1 MKLFFT
7 LYFLLIIFLGFVGDI
22 AQADLAQDAYNI
34 FEQNCLKCHG
44 KHGTFTEELII
55 EYTELMNSGTV
66 VPGNPEASEFYRRL
80 LGNTKRG
87 TQMPLGQPPL
97 PDAAIVTI
105 RDWIL
110 AGAPDWNTEHAID
123 FITPEVMLNTI
134 KTHVESLPAFDRDF
148 ARYFTMTHLYN
159 AGGPPETLRDYQ
171 AALSKLVN
179 SLSWGVEIY
188 NPQPIG
194 NHIFY
199 IDLRGYDWDVSDAW
213 THIEAVYPYPYGFG
227 LPAYEILQQLTDSNV
242 PYVYLDW
249 FIANASRPPLYH
261 DILDLPD
268 TDSQLE
274 RRLEVDVVKNLINAP
289 GSRVWRAGFNESG
302 VSNHN
307 RVVERHLSRYGA
319 YWKSY
324 DFAGSASLQNIF
336 THPLDFRHDGGE
348 IVFNL
353 PNGLQGYYLAD
364 ANGNR
369 LDAAPIAIVS
379 DPKADDPTV
388 RNGISCI
395 GCHTEGMK
403 TFEDTVRA
411 AIEQNPNP
419 LFDKER
425 ALNLYIEQ
433 ADMDTFVQEDTDRY
447 RTALE
452 KTGAGFGGVE
462 PVHRFHET
470 FFSPL
475 TSHYAAA
482 AVGLETQT
490 FLEYVQAKPSL
501 QNLGLSS
508 LTTPNGTIKR
518 DAWTQHFAEI
528 VFVIH
533 EETLTHGIYAYIFDS
548 NLRAAIKK
556 ELGKENLSKLTSE
569 DMQQLKFLDV
579 GGIGIRS
586 LSGLEAAVNLIELR
600 LDGNSISS
608 IGPLA
613 SLTNLRL
620 LSIGGADISD
630 LTPLTNLT
638 ELETLILP
646 HNEISD
652 ISPLTGLTQL
662 KHLHLG
668 NNKISD
674 VSPLANLTQLK
685 WGDLRNNDISD
696 FLPLDTLLQSTSIIL
711 FGNPG
716 FPSGGP
722 KIEKP
727 LLWVTVP
734 SEKDLW
740 GFPKLVASQ
749 KDLLS
754 AASNNIVTEI
764 EISTNGTTEGDSVGN
779 NVWKG
784 GELNGET
791 VDNINTMLR
800 DNGINPPNIPDYAIY
815 LCYTFYSTSERN
827 TKLFLGSDYESKTW
841 LNGTLIH
848 KNAGYYGHPN
858 YQTFLPITL
867 KQGKNVLLIA
877 ATNNEGGDWGVYFGL
892 APDTEYTTLPPWD
905 INEDGEV
912 NILDLVIIS
921 KHLGESQPANP
932 RADVDSNGIVN
943 ILDMVIVANAMQN

>member
-1 MKLFFT
+1 MSK
-7 LYFLLIIFLGFVGDI
+7 IIFLTIFVFSVSNISNAQENI
-22 AQADLAQDAYNI
+22 AQQVYAI
-34 FEQNCLKCHG
+34 FQQNCLGCHG
-44 KHGTFTEELII
+44 KGGAFTEELII
-55 EYTELMNSGTV
+55 EYPELINSGTV
-66 VPGNPEASEFYRRL
+66 IPGDPEASELYKRL
-80 LGNTKRG
+80 LGDTDQG
-87 TQMPLGQPPL
+87 QQMPLGQPPL
-97 PDAAIVTI
+97 TPTSINTI
-105 RDWIL
+105 KQWI
-110 AGAPDWNTEHAID
+110 AKGAPDWETQHDIN
-123 FITPEVMLNTI
+123 FISPAAMLNSI
-134 KTHVESLPAFDRDF
+134 KTHLEALNPFDRVF
-148 ARYFTMTHLYN
+148 ARYFTLTHLHN
-159 AGGPPETLRDYQ
+159 AGETPGTLHAYQ
-171 AALSKLVN
+171 TALSKLVN
-179 SLSWGVEIY
+179 SLSWGVEIH

-199 IDLRGYDWDVSDAW
+199 IDLRDYGWDVTDAW
-213 THIEAVYPYPYGFG
+213 AHIEAVYPYAYGFG
-227 LPAYEILQQLTDSNV
+227 VPTYETLQQLTDSNI
-242 PYVYLDW
+242 PYVYMDW

-274 RRLEVDVVKNLINAP
+274 RILEVDVVKNLINAP
-289 GSRVWRAGFNESG
+289 GERVWRAGFNESG

-307 RVVERHLSRYGA
+307 RVVERHLSRFGA

-324 DFAGSASLQNIF
+324 DFAGSASIQNIF

-369 LDAAPIAIVS
+369 LDAAPIGIVS
-379 DPKADDPTV
+379 DRKADDPTV

-433 ADMDTFVQEDTDRY
+433 AVMDTFVQEDTDRY

-452 KTGAGFGGVE
+452 KTGADFGGVE
-462 PVHRFHET
+462 PVHRFHEA

-475 TSHYAAA
+475 TAHHAAA

-490 FLEYVQAKPSL
+490 FLEYIQEKPRL

-548 NLRAAIKK
+548 NLRAAIKE
-556 ELGKENLSKLTSE
+556 ELGKEHLSRLTPE
-569 DMQQLKFLDV
+569 DMQQLRFLNVV
-579 GGIGIRS
+579 GMGIRS

-608 IGPLA
+608 IAPLA
-613 SLTNLRL
+613 DLTNLRL
-620 LSIGGADISD
+620 LSISGAGISD
-630 LTPLTNLT
+630 LTSLTNLT
-638 ELETLILP
+638 QLETLMLR
-646 HNEISD
+646 HNEIAD
-652 ISPLTGLTQL
+652 ISQLADLTQL
-662 KHLHLG
+662 KRLHLG

-674 VSPLANLTQLK
+674 VSPIAHLTQLK
-685 WGDLRNNDISD
+685 WCDLRNNDISD
-696 FLPLDTLLQSTSIIL
+696 FSSLDTFLQSTSAIL

-754 AASNNIVTEI
+754 AASNNLVTEI
-764 EISTNGTTEGDSVGN
+764 EISTNGATEGESVGN
-779 NVWKG
+779 NVWRG
-784 GELNGET
+784 GELNGEA

-827 TKLFLGSDYESKTW
+827 TKLFFGSDYEARTW
-841 LNGTLIH
+841 LNGTRIH
-848 KNAGYYGHPN
+848 QNEGYYGHPD
-858 YQTFLPITL
+858 YQTFLPITF
-867 KQGKNVLLIA
+867 KQGKNILLIA
-877 ATNNEGGDWGVYFGL
+877 VANNEGTNWGVYFGF
-892 APDTEYTTLPPWD
+892 AQDTPYTTILPYD
-905 INEDGEV
+905 VNQDGEV
-912 NILDLVIIS
+912 NILDLILVAQDFNKSTTKTDMNGDGIINIQDLVIIS
-921 KHLGESQPANP
+921 NE
-932 RADVDSNGIVN
+932 
-943 ILDMVIVANAMQN
+943 M

>member
-1 MKLFFT
+1 MSKVIFFT
-7 LYFLLIIFLGFVGDI
+7 IFVFSVANVSSAQENI
-22 AQADLAQDAYNI
+22 AQEVYAI
-34 FEQNCLKCHG
+34 FQQNCLGCHG
-44 KHGTFTEELII
+44 KGGAFTEELIM
-55 EYTELMNSGTV
+55 EYPELINSGAV
-66 VPGNPEASEFYRRL
+66 IPGDPESSELYKRL
-80 LGNTKRG
+80 LGNTDRG
-87 TQMPLGQPPL
+87 QQMPLGQSPL
-97 PDAAIVTI
+97 TPAAINTI
-105 RDWIL
+105 HRWI
-110 AGAPDWNTEHAID
+110 AEGAPDWETQHDIN
-123 FITPEVMLNTI
+123 FISPAAMLNSI
-134 KTHVESLPAFDRDF
+134 KTHLEALNPFDRVF
-148 ARYFTMTHLYN
+148 ARYFTLTHLHN
-159 AGGPPETLRDYQ
+159 AGETPGTLHAYQ
-171 AALSKLVN
+171 TALSKLAN
-179 SLSWGVEIY
+179 SLSWGVEIH

-194 NHIFY
+194 NHHVFY
-199 IDLRGYDWDVSDAW
+199 IDLRYYGWDVTDAW
-213 THIEAVYPYPYGFG
+213 AHIEAVYPYAYGFG
-227 LPAYEILQQLTDSNV
+227 VPTYETLQQLTDSNI
-242 PYVYLDW
+242 PYVYMDW

-261 DILDLPD
+261 DILDLPN

-274 RRLEVDVVKNLINAP
+274 RKLEVDVVKNLINAP
-289 GSRVWRAGFNESG
+289 GERVWRAGFNESG

-324 DFAGSASLQNIF
+324 DFAGSASIQNIF
-336 THPLDFRHDGGE
+336 THPLNFRHDGGE

-369 LDAAPIAIVS
+369 LDAAPIDIVS

-433 ADMDTFVQEDTDRY
+433 AVMDTFVQEDTDRY

-452 KTGAGFGGVE
+452 KTGAVFGGVE
-462 PVHRFHET
+462 PVHRFHEA

-475 TSHYAAA
+475 TADHAAA
-482 AVGLETQT
+482 AVGLEKQT
-490 FLEYVQAKPSL
+490 LLEYIQEEPRL
-501 QNLGLSS
+501 QNLALSS

-518 DAWTQHFAEI
+518 DTWTQHFAEI

-556 ELGKENLSKLTSE
+556 ELGKDNLSTLTPE
-569 DMQQLKFLDV
+569 DMQQLKFLYLQDV
-579 GGIGIRS
+579 GIRS
-586 LSGLEAAVNLIELR
+586 LSGLEAAINLVELNIDR
-600 LDGNSISS
+600 NPISS

-613 SLTNLRL
+613 NLTNLRFF
-620 LSIGGADISD
+620 SAAGADIFD

-638 ELETLILP
+638 QLETLDLWG
-646 HNEISD
+646 NEISD
-652 ISPLTGLTQL
+652 ISQLTGLTQL
-662 KHLHLG
+662 KRLRLG

-674 VSPLANLTQLK
+674 ASPLANLTQLK

-696 FLPLDTLLQSTSIIL
+696 FSPLDTLLQSTSIIL

-722 KIEKP
+722 KIERP

-734 SEKDLW
+734 CEKDPS
-740 GFPKLVASQ
+740 GFPNLIFSQ

-754 AASNNIVTEI
+754 AASNNLVTEI
-764 EISTNGTTEGDSVGN
+764 EISTNGVTEGESVGN
-779 NVWKG
+779 NVWRV
-784 GELNGET
+784 GELNGEA
-791 VDNINTMLR
+791 VDNVNTMLR

-815 LCYTFYSTSERN
+815 LCYTFYATSEQN

-841 LNGTLIH
+841 LNGTRIH
-848 KNAGYYGHPN
+848 KNEGYYGHPD

-877 ATNNEGGDWGVYFGL
+877 ATNNEGDQWGVYFGFT
-892 APDTEYTTLPPWD
+892 PDTEYRTFPPYDVNQDGQINILDLVLVANDLGKNTIQTD
-905 INEDGEV
+905 INGDGII
-912 NILDLVIIS
+912 NILDLVII
-921 KHLGESQPANP
+921 ANE
-932 RADVDSNGIVN
+932 
-943 ILDMVIVANAMQN
+943 M

>member
-7 LYFLLIIFLGFVGDI
+7 LYILLIMFLGFVGNI

-34 FEQNCLKCHG
+34 FEQNCLGCHG
-44 KHGTFTEELII
+44 KGGAFTEELII

-66 VPGNPEASEFYRRL
+66 VPGNPETSEFYRRL
-80 LGNTKRG
+80 LGNTDRG

-97 PDAAIVTI
+97 PDAAIAAI

-148 ARYFTMTHLYN
+148 ARYFTMTHLHN
-159 AGGPPETLRDYQ
+159 AGEPPETLRDYQ
-171 AALSKLVN
+171 TALSKLVN
-179 SLSWGVEIY
+179 SLSWNVEIH
-188 NPQPIG
+188 NPQLIG

-199 IDLRGYDWDVSDAW
+199 IDLQDYNWDVSDAW

-227 LPAYEILQQLTDSNV
+227 LPAYETLKQLTDSNV
-242 PYVYLDW
+242 PYVYMDW

-274 RRLEVDVVKNLINAP
+274 RRLEVDVVKNLSNAP

-324 DFAGSASLQNIF
+324 DFAGSASIQNIF

-364 ANGNR
+364 ANGDR
-369 LDAAPIAIVS
+369 LDAAPIDIVS

-433 ADMDTFVQEDTDRY
+433 AVMDTFVQEDTDRY

-452 KTGAGFGGVE
+452 KTGAAFGGVE

-475 TSHYAAA
+475 TAHHAAA

-490 FLEYVQAKPSL
+490 FLEYIQEKPRL
-501 QNLGLSS
+501 QNLGLAS

-528 VFVIH
+528 VFVVH
-533 EETLTHGIYAYIFDS
+533 EDTLTHGIYAYIFDS

-556 ELGKENLSKLTSE
+556 ELGKENLSRLTSE
-569 DMQQLKFLDV
+569 DMQQLKFLDL
-579 GGIGIRS
+579 GGMGIRS

-608 IGPLA
+608 IAPLA
-613 SLTNLRL
+613 DLTNLRI
-620 LSIGGADISD
+620 LSIVGSDISD

-638 ELETLILP
+638 ELEILDLRK
-646 HNEISD
+646 NKISD
-652 ISPLTGLTQL
+652 ISPIAALIQL
-662 KHLHLG
+662 KNLFIGG
-668 NNKISD
+668 NEISD
-674 VSPLANLTQLK
+674 VSPIANLTQLK
-685 WGDLRNNDISD
+685 WGDLRHNDISD
-696 FLPLDTLLQSTSIIL
+696 FSPIDKLLQNASITL
-711 FGNPG
+711 FENPG
-716 FPSGGP
+716 FPSGGT

-734 SEKDLW
+734 GEPGIDEGVL
-740 GFPKLVASQ
+740 LIQSQ
-749 KDLLS
+749 KDAL
-754 AASNNIVTEI
+754 AEASNSLVTEK
-764 EISTNGTTEGDSVGN
+764 EISTNGATEGESVGN
-779 NVWKG
+779 NVWRV
-784 GELNGET
+784 GELDG
-791 VDNINTMLR
+791 DAIGNINTMLR
-800 DNGINPPNIPDYAIY
+800 DNGINPPNIPDYIIY

-827 TKLFLGSDYESKTW
+827 TKMFFGSDYESKTW

-848 KNAGYYGHPN
+848 KNAGYYGHPD

-877 ATNNEGGDWGVYFGL
+877 VANNEGDQWGVYFGF
-892 APDTEYTTLPPWD
+892 AQDTPYTTIPPYD
-905 INEDGEV
+905 VNRDGQI

-932 RADVDSNGIVN
+932 RADVDGNGIVN
-943 ILDMVIVANAMQN
+943 ILDMVIVANAM

>member
-1 MKLFFT
+1 MSKVIFFT
-7 LYFLLIIFLGFVGDI
+7 IFVFSVANVSSAQENI
-22 AQADLAQDAYNI
+22 AQQVYAI
-34 FEQNCLKCHG
+34 FQQNCLGCHG
-44 KHGTFTEELII
+44 KGGAFTEELII
-55 EYTELMNSGTV
+55 EYPELIDSGTV
-66 VPGNPEASEFYRRL
+66 IPGNPEASELYKRL
-80 LGNTKRG
+80 LGDTDRG
-87 TQMPLGQPPL
+87 QQMPLGQPPL
-97 PDAAIVTI
+97 TPTSIKTI
-105 RDWIL
+105 NRWISE
-110 AGAPDWNTEHAID
+110 GAPDWETQHDIN
-123 FITPEVMLNTI
+123 FISPAVMLNSI
-134 KTHVESLPAFDRDF
+134 KTHLEALNPFDRVF
-148 ARYFTMTHLYN
+148 ARYFTLTHLHN
-159 AGGPPETLRDYQ
+159 AGETPGTLHAYQ
-171 AALSKLVN
+171 TALSKLVN
-179 SLSWGVEIY
+179 SLSWGVEIH
-188 NPQPIG
+188 NPHPIG

-199 IDLRGYDWDVSDAW
+199 IDLRDYDWDVTDAW
-213 THIEAVYPYPYGFG
+213 THIEAIYPYPYGFG
-227 LPAYEILQQLTDSNV
+227 LPTYETLQQLTDSNV
-242 PYVYLDW
+242 PYVYIDW

-289 GSRVWRAGFNESG
+289 GSSVWRAGFNESG

-324 DFAGSASLQNIF
+324 DFAGSASIQNIF

-369 LDAAPIAIVS
+369 LDAAPIDIVS

-403 TFEDTVRA
+403 SFEDTVRA

-433 ADMDTFVQEDTDRY
+433 AVMDTFVQKDTDRY

-462 PVHRFHET
+462 PIHRFHET

-475 TSHYAAA
+475 TAHHAAA

-490 FLEYVQAKPSL
+490 FLEYVQEKPSL

-579 GGIGIRS
+579 AGLGIRS

-613 SLTNLRL
+613 DLTNLRF

-638 ELETLILP
+638 QLETLILL
-646 HNEISD
+646 HNKISD
-652 ISPLTGLTQL
+652 VSQLAGLTQL
-662 KHLHLG
+662 KRLHLG

-674 VSPLANLTQLK
+674 ASPIAHLTQLK
-685 WGDLRNNDISD
+685 WCDLRNNDISD
-696 FLPLDTLLQSTSIIL
+696 FSPLDTLLQSTSIIL

-734 SEKDLW
+734 AEKDPW

-764 EISTNGTTEGDSVGN
+764 EISTNGATEGESVGN
-779 NVWKG
+779 NVWRV
-784 GELNGET
+784 GELNGEA

-815 LCYTFYSTSERN
+815 LCYTFYSTSEQN
-827 TKLFLGSDYESKTW
+827 TTLFLGSDYESKTW
-841 LNGTLIH
+841 LNGTRIH
-848 KNAGYYGHPN
+848 RNEGYYGHPD

-877 ATNNEGGDWGVYFGL
+877 ATNNEGADWGVYFGF
-892 APDTEYTTLPPWD
+892 APDTEYTTIPPYDVNRDGQINILDLVLVADDLGKNTTQTD
-905 INEDGEV
+905 INGDGVV
-912 NILDLVIIS
+912 NILDLVII
-921 KHLGESQPANP
+921 ANE
-932 RADVDSNGIVN
+932 
-943 ILDMVIVANAMQN
+943 M

>member
-1 MKLFFT
+1 MSKV
-7 LYFLLIIFLGFVGDI
+7 IFLTIFVFSVANVSSAQENI
-22 AQADLAQDAYNI
+22 AQQVYAI
-34 FEQNCLKCHG
+34 FQQNCLGCHG
-44 KHGTFTEELII
+44 KGGAFTEELII
-55 EYTELMNSGTV
+55 EYPELIDSGTV
-66 VPGNPEASEFYRRL
+66 IPGNPEASELYKRL
-80 LGNTKRG
+80 LGDTDRG
-87 TQMPLGQPPL
+87 QQMPLGQPPL
-97 PDAAIVTI
+97 TPTSIKTI
-105 RDWIL
+105 NRWISE
-110 AGAPDWNTEHAID
+110 GAPDWETQHDIN
-123 FITPEVMLNTI
+123 FISPAVMLNSI
-134 KTHVESLPAFDRDF
+134 KTHLEALNPFDRVF
-148 ARYFTMTHLYN
+148 ARYFTLTHLHN
-159 AGGPPETLRDYQ
+159 AGETPGTLHAYQ
-171 AALSKLVN
+171 TALSKLVN
-179 SLSWGVEIY
+179 SLSWGVEIH

-199 IDLRGYDWDVSDAW
+199 IDLQDYDWDVTDAW

-227 LPAYEILQQLTDSNV
+227 LPTYETLQQLTDSNV
-242 PYVYLDW
+242 PYVYIDW
-249 FIANASRPPLYH
+249 FIANVSRPPLYH

-268 TDSQLE
+268 TDNQLE

-289 GSRVWRAGFNESG
+289 GSSVWRAGFNESG

-324 DFAGSASLQNIF
+324 DFAGSASIQNIF

-369 LDAAPIAIVS
+369 LDAAPIDIVS

-433 ADMDTFVQEDTDRY
+433 AVMDTFVQDDTDRY

-462 PVHRFHET
+462 PIHRFHET

-475 TSHYAAA
+475 TAHHAAA

-490 FLEYVQAKPSL
+490 FLEYVQEKPSL

-548 NLRAAIKK
+548 NLRAAINKT
-556 ELGKENLSKLTSE
+556 LGKETLSILTPE
-569 DMQQLKFLDV
+569 DMQQLKYLEAVDM
-579 GGIGIRS
+579 GIRS
-586 LSGLEAAVNLIELR
+586 CSGLEAAVNLIELR

-613 SLTNLRL
+613 DLTNLRF

-638 ELETLILP
+638 KLETLILQ

-652 ISPLTGLTQL
+652 ISQLAGLTQL
-662 KHLHLG
+662 KRLHLG

-674 VSPLANLTQLK
+674 ASPIAHLTQLK
-685 WGDLRNNDISD
+685 WCDLRNNDISD
-696 FLPLDTLLQSTSIIL
+696 FSPLDTLLQGTSIIL

-734 SEKDLW
+734 CEKDLW

-764 EISTNGTTEGDSVGN
+764 EISTNGATEGESVGN
-779 NVWKG
+779 NVWRV
-784 GELNGET
+784 GELNGEA

-827 TKLFLGSDYESKTW
+827 AKLFLGSDFESKTW
-841 LNGTLIH
+841 LNGTRIH
-848 KNAGYYGHPN
+848 RNEGYYGHPD

-877 ATNNEGGDWGVYFGL
+877 ATNNEGGDWGVYFGF
-892 APDTEYTTLPPWD
+892 APDTEYTTIPPYDVNRDGQINILDLVLVADDLGKNTTQTD
-905 INEDGEV
+905 INGDGVV
-912 NILDLVIIS
+912 NILDLVII
-921 KHLGESQPANP
+921 ANE
-932 RADVDSNGIVN
+932 I
-943 ILDMVIVANAMQN
+943 

>member
-1 MKLFFT
+1 MSKVIFFT
-7 LYFLLIIFLGFVGDI
+7 IFVFSVANVSSAQENI
-22 AQADLAQDAYNI
+22 AQQVYAI
-34 FEQNCLKCHG
+34 FQQNCLGCHG
-44 KHGTFTEELII
+44 KGGAFTEELII
-55 EYTELMNSGTV
+55 EYPELINSGTV
-66 VPGNPEASEFYRRL
+66 IPGNPEASELYKRL
-80 LGNTKRG
+80 FGDTDRG
-87 TQMPLGQPPL
+87 QQMPLGQPPL
-97 PDAAIVTI
+97 TPTSIKTI
-105 RDWIL
+105 NRWISE
-110 AGAPDWNTEHAID
+110 GAPDWETQYDINFVSPA
-123 FITPEVMLNTI
+123 VMLNSI
-134 KTHVESLPAFDRDF
+134 KTHLEALNPFDRVF
-148 ARYFTMTHLYN
+148 ARYFTLTHLHN
-159 AGGPPETLRDYQ
+159 AGETPGTLHAYQ
-171 AALSKLVN
+171 TALSKLVN
-179 SLSWGVEIY
+179 SLSWDVEIH

-199 IDLRGYDWDVSDAW
+199 IDLRDYDWDVTDAW
-213 THIEAVYPYPYGFG
+213 THIEAIYPYPYGFG
-227 LPAYEILQQLTDSNV
+227 LPTYETLQQLTDSNV
-242 PYVYLDW
+242 PYVYIDW

-289 GSRVWRAGFNESG
+289 GSSVWRAGFNESG

-324 DFAGSASLQNIF
+324 DFAGSASIQNIF

-369 LDAAPIAIVS
+369 LDAAPIDIVS

-433 ADMDTFVQEDTDRY
+433 TVMDTFVQEDTDRY

-462 PVHRFHET
+462 PIHRFHET

-475 TSHYAAA
+475 TAHHAAA

-490 FLEYVQAKPSL
+490 FLEYVQEKPSL

-579 GGIGIRS
+579 AGLGIRS

-613 SLTNLRL
+613 DLTNLRF
-620 LSIGGADISD
+620 LSIGEADISD

-638 ELETLILP
+638 QLETLILL
-646 HNEISD
+646 HNKISD
-652 ISPLTGLTQL
+652 VSQLAGLTQL
-662 KHLHLG
+662 KRLHLG

-674 VSPLANLTQLK
+674 ASPIAHLTQLK
-685 WGDLRNNDISD
+685 WCDLRNNDISD
-696 FLPLDTLLQSTSIIL
+696 FSPLDTLLQSTSTIL

-764 EISTNGTTEGDSVGN
+764 EISTNGATDGESVGN
-779 NVWKG
+779 NVWG
-784 GELNGET
+784 VGELNGEA

-815 LCYTFYSTSERN
+815 LCYTFYSTSEQN
-827 TKLFLGSDYESKTW
+827 TTLFLGSDFESKTW
-841 LNGTLIH
+841 LNGTRIH
-848 KNAGYYGHPN
+848 RNEGYYGHPD

-877 ATNNEGGDWGVYFGL
+877 ATNNEGGDWGVYFGF
-892 APDTEYTTLPPWD
+892 APDTEYTTIPPYDVNRDGQINILDLVLVADDFGENTTQTD
-905 INEDGEV
+905 INGDGII
-912 NILDLVIIS
+912 NILDLVII
-921 KHLGESQPANP
+921 ANE
-932 RADVDSNGIVN
+932 
-943 ILDMVIVANAMQN
+943 M